1 MPAPPGNCDD
11 ARIWN
16 HSKDGCYS
24 VSSAYHLAT
33 DSIRSNHHVRI
44 AGDWHKIWNLEVPPK
59 VKNLIWRTAS
69 HVLPTK
75 EALTTKG
82 VGVPSTYGLCAAFDE
97 TAWHL
102 FVECSTAKKCWELAG
117 LLTKTEEARNRGG
130 SIKNWI
136 LDVLSNTPPAVQ
148 NRFGGILWSLWK
160 ERNERVW
167 NGKSR
172 PEELILRLGD
182 ESVAEWQQLRR
193 RNQPTRGTQ
202 VCPKWHPP
210 ARDQQFKINVDAA
223 VFPDRLCHS
232 AGAVIR
238 NSDGGFIGL
247 KQELF
252 PGIIP
257 ARECEAKA
265 LLMAIDWM
273 NELHL
278 HSAILETDCQELER
292 AFHKHTSGS
301 SDDLPDLNL
310 KSSH

>member
-16 HSKDGCYS
+16 HSKDGSYS
-24 VSSAYHLAT
+24 VSFAYHLAT

-44 AGDWHKIWNLEVPPK
+44 AGDWHKIWNLEVPPPK
-59 VKNLIWRTAS
+59 VKNLIWRTAC

-82 VGVPSTYGLCAAFDE
+82 VGVPSTCGLCAAFDE

-117 LLTKTEEARNRGG
+117 LSTKTKEARNRGG

-136 LDVLSNTPPAVQ
+136 LN
-148 NRFGGILWSLWK
+148 
-160 ERNERVW
+160 
-167 NGKSR
+167 
-172 PEELILRLGD
+172 
-182 ESVAEWQQLRR
+182 SVSEWQQLRR
-193 RNQPTRGTQ
+193 QNQPIGGTH
-202 VCPKWHPP
+202 VCSKWHPP
-210 ARDQQFKINVDAA
+210 TREQQFKINNDAA
-223 VFPDRLCHS
+223 VFPDRFCHG

-238 NSDGGFIGL
+238 DSKEGFVGL

-257 ARECEAKA
+257 ARECEAKS

-273 NELHL
+273 TELHL
-278 HSAILETDCQELER
+278 PSAILETDCQELER
-292 AFHKHTSGS
+292 AFHKHTS
-301 SDDLPDLNL
+301 
-310 KSSH
+310 